1 MGSKHFSRKQ
11 RQLRYLV
18 KKLNIL
24 LKQTDSDLKSDIIKM
39 AAKIKNLV
47 SHLSGI
53 VSANRMKRILGA
65 VALVIGVSFANTANA
80 QYFAYPTTDP
90 FGIAPGYGN
99 YTQSVNLIDIDN
111 DGDLDLF
118 TDSVNYSYSGGYYS
132 IAKNFNYQENIG
144 TANNPIFNTPQLNS
158 FNLSPVPNDT
168 SFLTLRHFID
178 LDDDGDFD
186 VLSNIIYQSYYSG
199 FMSEYRYHEN
209 IGTPSSPNFSPAVT
223 NPFGLQDSPNIEFSA
238 IGDIDNDGDFDLI
251 NASLD
256 MSAGQQITF
265 FNFIENTGTNLNPMF
280 TIPQTN
286 TFGLLPVAGVR
297 SPELTDLDNDGD
309 LDIIFGGES
318 YNGGQFIYHENTGT
332 INAAQF
338 ATAVINPYGLNG
350 SVFDAIPTFEFEDL
364 DNDGDLDLLTG
375 AEDETF
381 YFENVLVQQAV
392 TYECINYSCV
402 DPGTGNGTYT
412 TLAACSSSCTIPV
425 TYDCNG
431 GGNCYDPMD
440 GSGQYATLASCQ
452 TNCVTTYDCDPWNG
466 FCYNT
471 WGGMGQFSDSMS
483 CVASCQTIDTW
494 ECDFSTGDCYNTGG
508 PWGGWTDSIS
518 CAMFCEVPESWNCV
532 GPGDCQDPG
541 DGSGDHW
548 YYIDCMN
555 DCPIPVTYDCDAVTG
570 CYDPGT
576 GQGLYT
582 SLTGCQ
588 ANCNTTSINSQDLA
602 NFNIFPNPIS
612 DVLNIKSDKEIIKV
626 EISDILGKIILSEI
640 NPKNSINV
648 KRLQKGIYSIK
659 ITFKDENSIIQKI
672 IK

>member
-1 MGSKHFSRKQ
+1 MKNYHFSRKQ
-11 RQLRYLV
+11 RQLKYLV
-18 KKLNIL
+18 KKLNVLINNKKEDVKL
-24 LKQTDSDLKSDIIKM
+24 EIKKIVD
-39 AAKIKNLV
+39 KIKFLASQLN
-47 SHLSGI
+47 GI
-53 VSANRMKRILGA
+53 ISANKMKKILGSL
-65 VALVIGVSFANTANA
+65 ALFIGVSFTNTASA
-80 QYFAYPTTDP
+80 QYFAYPTTNP
-90 FGIAPGYGN
+90 LGISPGYGN
-99 YTQSVNLIDIDN
+99 YILSVNLIDIDN

-223 NPFGLQDSPNIEFSA
+223 NPFGLQDSPNIEFSS

-251 NASLD
+251 NSSLD
-256 MSAGQQITF
+256 YSAGQQITF
-265 FNFIENTGTNLNPMF
+265 FNFIENTGTNLNPIF

-286 TFGLLPVAGVR
+286 TFGLLPVVGVR

-309 LDIIFGGES
+309 LDIIFGAES

-332 INAAQF
+332 INSAQF
-338 ATAVINPYGLNG
+338 ATAVVNPYGLNG

-402 DPGTGNGTYT
+402 DPGTGSGTYA
-412 TLAACSSSCTIPV
+412 TLSACQTSCIAPITYDCDWNGNCDTAFGTYGQYATLVDCQINCTPPV
-425 TYDCNG
+425 TYNCDG
-431 GGNCYDPMD
+431 YGNCYDPGNGQGIFWSYSNCIQSCQNPTYFCVAPGDCEDPLD
-440 GSGQYATLASCQ
+440 GSGAFFSYNDCITFCIILPE
-452 TNCVTTYDCDPWNG
+452 TYDCING
-466 FCYNT
+466 A
-471 WGGMGQFSDSMS
+471 
-483 CVASCQTIDTW
+483 CV
-494 ECDFSTGDCYNTGG
+494 
-508 PWGGWTDSIS
+508 
-518 CAMFCEVPESWNCV
+518 
-532 GPGDCQDPG
+532 
-541 DGSGDHW
+541 
-548 YYIDCMN
+548 
-555 DCPIPVTYDCDAVTG
+555 
-570 CYDPGT
+570 DPGT

-582 SLTGCQ
+582 SLTACQ
-588 ANCNTTSINSQDLA
+588 ATCNTTSINSQDLA
-602 NFNIFPNPIS
+602 NFNIFPNPVS

>member
-1 MGSKHFSRKQ
+1 MRNYHFSRKQ
-11 RQLRYLV
+11 RQLKYLV
-18 KKLNIL
+18 KKLSTLMKNE
-24 LKQTDSDLKSDIIKM
+24 KENVKSEIKGIVD
-39 AAKIKNLV
+39 KIKFLV
-47 SHLSGI
+47 TQLNGI
-53 VSANRMKRILGA
+53 ISTNKMKKILGT
-65 VALVIGVSFANTANA
+65 LTLLIGVSFANTASA
-80 QYFAYPTTDP
+80 QYFAYPTTNP
-90 FGIAPGYGN
+90 FGISPGYTN

-118 TDSVNYSYSGGYYS
+118 TDSLTYSGYYS

-144 TANNPIFNTPQLNS
+144 TANNPIFNTPQLNP

-168 SFLTLRHFID
+168 SMISVRHFVD
-178 LDDDGDFD
+178 FDDDGDFD
-186 VLSNIIYQSYYSG
+186 VLSNVIYQGYYS
-199 FMSEYRYHEN
+199 FISKYRYHEN

-251 NASLD
+251 NSSLD
-256 MSAGQQITF
+256 YSSGQITF
-265 FNFIENTGTNLNPMF
+265 FNFIENIGSNLNPMF

-286 TFGLLPVAGVR
+286 TFGLIPAAGVK

-309 LDIIFGGES
+309 LDIIFGEEYYGGS
-318 YNGGQFIYHENTGT
+318 GQFRYHENTGT
-332 INAAQF
+332 INSAQF

-350 SVFDAIPTFEFEDL
+350 SVLDAIPTFEFEDL

-375 AEDETF
+375 EEDETF
-381 YFENVLVQQAV
+381 YFENVGVQQAV

-402 DPGTGNGTYT
+402 DPGTGNGTYA
-412 TLAACSSSCTIPV
+412 TLLACQSTCIAPV
-425 TYDCNG
+425 TYDCDWN
-431 GGNCYDPMD
+431 GNCDTAY
-440 GSGQYATLASCQ
+440 GTYGQYATLVDCQ
-452 TNCVTTYDCDPWNG
+452 NNCTPPP
-466 FCYNT
+466 
-471 WGGMGQFSDSMS
+471 Q
-483 CVASCQTIDTW
+483 TW
-494 ECDFSTGDCYNTGG
+494 ECDWNGTCYDPG
-508 PWGGWTDSIS
+508 GGWGQYPTLND
-518 CAMFCEVPESWNCV
+518 CMNNCQAPESYNCV
-532 GPGDCQDPG
+532 APGDCQDPG
-541 DGSGDHW
+541 DGSGNYW
-548 YYIDCMN
+548 SYSSCMTA
-555 DCPIPVTYDCDAVTG
+555 CPIPETYDCDAVTG

-588 ANCNTTSINSQDLA
+588 ANCNTTSINSEDLA
-602 NFNIFPNPIS
+602 NFNIFPNPVS

-659 ITFKDENSIIQKI
+659 ITFKDENSTIQKI

>member
-1 MGSKHFSRKQ
+1 MKNNHFSRKQ
-11 RQLRYLV
+11 RQLKYLV

-24 LKQTDSDLKSDIIKM
+24 MTTEKENIKLEIKKIVD
-39 AAKIKNLV
+39 KIKFLV
-47 SHLSGI
+47 SQLNGI
-53 VSANRMKRILGA
+53 ISASRMKRILGG
-65 VALVIGVSFANTANA
+65 VALLIGVSFSNTASA
-80 QYFAYPTTDP
+80 QWFAYPTTDP
-90 FGIAPGYGN
+90 FGISPGYGN

-144 TANNPIFNTPQLNS
+144 TANNPIFNTPQLNP
-158 FNLSPVPNDT
+158 FNLSPIPNDT
-168 SFLTLRHFID
+168 SMISVRHFID

-199 FMSEYRYHEN
+199 FMSKYRYHEN

-251 NASLD
+251 NSSLD
-256 MSAGQQITF
+256 YSSGQITF
-265 FNFIENTGTNLNPMF
+265 FNFIENTGTNLNPIF

-286 TFGLLPVAGVR
+286 TFGLLPVVGVR

-309 LDIIFGGES
+309 LDIIFGEEYYGGS
-318 YNGGQFIYHENTGT
+318 GQFRYHENTGT
-332 INAAQF
+332 INSAQF
-338 ATAVINPYGLNG
+338 ATGVINPYGLNG

-381 YFENVLVQQAV
+381 YFENVGVQQPV
-392 TYECINYSCV
+392 TYECINYSCI
-402 DPGTGNGTYT
+402 DPGTGSGTYA
-412 TLAACSSSCTIPV
+412 TLSACQTSCIAPITYDCDWNGNCDTAFGTYGQYATLVDCQINCTPPV
-425 TYDCNG
+425 TYNCDG
-431 GGNCYDPMD
+431 YGNCYDPGNGQGIFWSYSNCIQSCQNPTYFCVAPGDCEDPLD
-440 GSGQYATLASCQ
+440 GSGAFFSYNDCITFCIILPE
-452 TNCVTTYDCDPWNG
+452 TYDCING
-466 FCYNT
+466 A
-471 WGGMGQFSDSMS
+471 
-483 CVASCQTIDTW
+483 CV
-494 ECDFSTGDCYNTGG
+494 
-508 PWGGWTDSIS
+508 
-518 CAMFCEVPESWNCV
+518 
-532 GPGDCQDPG
+532 
-541 DGSGDHW
+541 
-548 YYIDCMN
+548 
-555 DCPIPVTYDCDAVTG
+555 
-570 CYDPGT
+570 DPGT

-582 SLTGCQ
+582 SLTACQ
-588 ANCNTTSINSQDLA
+588 ATCNTTSINSQDLA
-602 NFNIFPNPIS
+602 NFNIFPNPVS